1 MNPKIPFETP
11 PLKSDWETIAIG
23 RHLVDVPGDAKLHQS
38 WRYNDIKLERILIRS
53 NAEIQ
58 KIVSDREAYLRGQ
71 PQRKH
76 GQLFIERISLANDS
90 IALLSW
96 SESNSEFT
104 HLCDTYFLAGTK
116 AIKFSG
122 ETDPS
127 RRDVAIQA
135 RKRMST
141 EWKEIDERLAFHE
154 LGIGYVAGDMLL
166 AANRFNPESWELSIR
181 LAGKPDVRFQV
192 KAYAHSRTK
201 PEGLRDRAGGALAGL
216 LGTIAGLTQLRNRRR
231 SVGPIEADEILVA
244 GNQDGKR
251 SYGFKW
257 EAPGKG
263 GSLAEPNLNVSLEV
277 SESAYKTNA
286 QSFANDQEALELWDT
301 VVESI
306 RLRPGA
312 AG

>member
-1 MNPKIPFETP
+1 MNPNAPHETP
-11 PLKSDWETIAIG
+11 PLKSGWKTLAIG
-23 RHLVDVPGDAKLHQS
+23 RHLVDLPGDAKLHQI
-38 WRYNDIKLERILIRS
+38 WRYNDAKIERLPVRSDAEFQRTVDAREAALKALPPQVKHGSRFVARHRLSQGSELLISWAKTS
-53 NAEIQ
+53 NDLFLLFDAFFRTADGTVLYSAEGD
-58 KIVSDREAYLRGQ
+58 SDRMQAVVENRNRLSQEWRAIPDGQ
-71 PQRKH
+71 IP
-76 GQLFIERISLANDS
+76 S
-90 IALLSW
+90 
-96 SESNSEFT
+96 
-104 HLCDTYFLAGTK
+104 GTG
-116 AIKFSG
+116 F
-122 ETDPS
+122 
-127 RRDVAIQA
+127 
-135 RKRMST
+135 
-141 EWKEIDERLAFHE
+141 
-154 LGIGYVAGDMLL
+154 VAGDMLL
-166 AANRFNPESWELSIR
+166 AANRFNPESWELSIE

-201 PEGLRDRAGGALAGL
+201 PESLRDRAGGALAGL